1 MSRQR
6 QPTRER
12 VLTEAKLQDPRQT
25 MPDESG
31 EFSGQEAIVGP
42 MDGLAEA
49 RLALEAALDKKALE
63 PVLLAVHG
71 LCSYTN
77 YILMVSGRSDRQVD
91 AIADSIVSRLRDQG
105 LRPLGTEGM
114 GSGQWVLLDFGDFL
128 VHVFRHAVR
137 EHYDLEGLWIE
148 AKRVEIEV
156 PADARA
162 TLDDRY

>member
-1 MSRQR
+1 M
-6 QPTRER
+6 
-12 VLTEAKLQDPRQT
+12 TEAKLQDPGQPSRIQ
-25 MPDESG
+25 PDPENHASEPANEEAG
-31 EFSGQEAIVGP
+31 EEVIVGP
-42 MDGLAEA
+42 MDGLVEA

-63 PVLLAVHG
+63 PVLLDVHG

-91 AIADSIVSRLRDQG
+91 AIADGIVSRLRDDK

-114 GSGQWVLLDFGDFL
+114 GSGQWVLLDFGDLL

-148 AKRVEIEV
+148 ARRVEIEV
-156 PADARA
+156 PDDARA
-162 TLDDRY
+162 TLDDAY